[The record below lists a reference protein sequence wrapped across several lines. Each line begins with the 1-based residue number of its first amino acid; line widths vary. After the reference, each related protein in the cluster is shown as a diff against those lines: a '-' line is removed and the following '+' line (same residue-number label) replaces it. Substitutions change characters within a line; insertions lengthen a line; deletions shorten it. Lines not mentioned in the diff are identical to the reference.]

1 MTTTL
6 GAATMPILTG
16 LPAGQPC
23 PIARVADG
31 AAMSQAIDD
40 YLADG
45 YDIERASDG
54 WVLLRAG
61 GRRIALTIVAR

>member
-6 GAATMPILTG
+6 GAAAMPIRTG

-23 PIARVADG
+23 PITRVADG
-31 AAMSQAIDD
+31 AAMSRALDD
-40 YLADG
+40 YLTSG

-61 GRRIALTIVAR
+61 GRRIALTTLGR